1 MFSGCCIACLCQLIS
16 GCSSQEAAAAL
27 VEPLLRNRDLL
38 CGGSGEGRLLIFF
51 VLLCFVVFYFYLQS
65 VFFAA
70 WDQMVWGFCTSS

>member
-38 CGGSGEGRLLIFF
+38 CGGSGKGRLLIS
-51 VLLCFVVFYFYLQS
+51 VLLCFIFICS
-65 VFFAA
+65 VFFTA
-70 WDQMVWGFCTSS
+70 WDQMVQGCCTSS